1 MIFMSRLFQNGFQEE
16 KPCAAQYTGHFPGLG
31 EEAETS
37 LWLVVM
43 LWAPLYE
50 HD

>member
-1 MIFMSRLFQNGFQEE
+1 MIFMSRLFQNGFQKE
-16 KPCAAQYTGHFPGLG
+16 KPCAAKYTGHFPGLG